1 MIWANK
7 HKEELGL
14 SFSPQN
20 NCSVSRWFRVL
31 LLLMVVLPGFSQAA
45 DFEIRS
51 QTCRSTADAFVLD
64 ANIDFGF
71 SDKALEALQN
81 GVPLTLEIHLQ
92 VRRDGAWVWERDL
105 ADSRLRYQIR
115 FHPLA
120 SVYQV
125 IDMQNNSMQS
135 FVTRDVA
142 ISALGDI
149 QGMPVIMHSQMDKG
163 KIYRV
168 GLRTTLDI
176 DALPLP
182 LRPMA
187 YLSPSWNLSSE
198 WRSCRIRR

>member
-1 MIWANK
+1 MIWTNK

-14 SFSPQN
+14 SFPPHKK
-20 NCSVSRWFRVL
+20 CTLLPWYWTWLLVL
-31 LLLMVVLPGFSQAA
+31 TLLPGLALAS
-45 DFEIRS
+45 DFKIKS

-64 ANIDFGF
+64 ANIDFAF
-71 SDKALEALQN
+71 SGKALDALQN
-81 GVPLTLEIHLQ
+81 GVPLTLDIHLQ
-92 VRRDGAWVWERDL
+92 VRRDGAWVWEKDL
-105 ADSRLRYQIR
+105 TDSRLRYQIR

-125 IDMQNNSMQS
+125 VDMQNNSTQS

-142 ISALGDI
+142 IAALGDI
-149 QGMPVIMHSQMDKG
+149 QGMPVIKHSQLEKG

-168 GLRTTLDI
+168 GLRAALDI